1 MENLI
6 RHDGIIESVDG
17 RHVQVRIV
25 QTSACA
31 GCKVAAHCHT
41 AEAKEKIIDVVDAEG
56 QWQAGQTVVVTA
68 SSTMAGKALLIGFG
82 LPLLLMLAVLA
93 VLKAAG
99 CSEGMTALLMLGV
112 LIPYYLS
119 VWMLR
124 NRIAQDISFRLEE
137 TNS

>member
-1 MENLI
+1 
-6 RHDGIIESVDG
+6 
-17 RHVQVRIV
+17 
-25 QTSACA
+25 
-31 GCKVAAHCHT
+31 
-41 AEAKEKIIDVVDAEG
+41 
-56 QWQAGQTVVVTA
+56 
-68 SSTMAGKALLIGFG
+68 MAGKALLIGFG

-124 NRIAQDISFRLEE
+124 NRISQDISFRLEE